1 MTAGRRD
8 STLPWLPSLF
18 TGTPLKPAAGAADTS
33 AVVLRPAPRRL
44 TVSLRDGLLPT
55 TLATVL
61 LGLTCAAP
69 PPCAAAPGPS
79 VTVAVTR
86 GAPVRHTVA
95 AAGSGGPA
103 AEAGSGVPGAYEGQP
118 SEAEVE
124 AAAEAAAAAH
134 ALVTQRTDQLVAA
147 RAALGR
153 AAATAGLALER
164 YRSAVLVL
172 QRAQLAA
179 ARAQDRLEHSDEA
192 LRTRQEELGGW
203 VREAYGTGGVLAR
216 SPAMATLLSG
226 AALDD
231 LDLTTVVLG
240 RTGTAARQAL
250 TRVVQARVAQQ
261 AAADAAD
268 AAQQA
273 ATTATVAAGKAREDA
288 DTAVRAQ
295 QAAVD
300 QLQADL
306 TDSQDASDAAQ
317 ARAARLA
324 GARALADAHARAWRN
339 RVTGEVGSCAGGDP
353 SGYANGTIPLQAL
366 CPLWGAPGEYL
377 RADASY
383 AFGRLSQAYAA
394 VFGTPICVTD
404 SYRSYPEQVRIYA
417 EKPELAAVP
426 GTSNHGWATA
436 ADLCGGVESFG
447 TVTHGWMR
455 QNAPGFGWFHPSW
468 AEPGGSRPE
477 AWHWEFAG

>member
-1 MTAGRRD
+1 MVAGR
-8 STLPWLPSLF
+8 TL
-18 TGTPLKPAAGAADTS
+18 LKPGAGPADTS
-33 AVVLRPAPRRL
+33 A
-44 TVSLRDGLLPT
+44 LLLWVT
-55 TLATVL
+55 
-61 LGLTCAAP
+61 GAAP
-69 PPCAAAPGPS
+69 PPSAAAPGPLVRAG
-79 VTVAVTR
+79 VTSGVPAR
-86 GAPVRHTVA
+86 DA
-95 AAGSGGPA
+95 AAAARSAVLA

-134 ALVTQRTDQLVAA
+134 AQVTQRTDQLVAA
-147 RAALGR
+147 RTTLSR

-179 ARAQDRLEHSDEA
+179 ARAQDRLERCDEE
-192 LRTRQEELGGW
+192 LRTWREKLGGW

-231 LDLTTVVLG
+231 LDLTMVVLG
-240 RTGTAARQAL
+240 RTGTAARRAL
-250 TRVVQARVAQQ
+250 TRVEQARVARQ

-268 AAQQA
+268 AAQQT
-273 ATTATVAAGKAREDA
+273 ATAATVAAGKAREDA
-288 DTAVRAQ
+288 DAAVRAQ

-300 QLQADL
+300 RLQADL
-306 TDSQDASDAAQ
+306 TDSQDAAAAAQ

-324 GARALADAHARAWRN
+324 RARVLADAHARAWRN
-339 RVTGEVGSCAGGDP
+339 RVTGEVGSCAGGDL
-353 SGYANGTIPLQAL
+353 SSYANGTIPRSAL

-394 VFGTPICVTD
+394 AFGTPICVTD
-404 SYRSYPEQVRIYA
+404 SYRSYPEQVRVYA
-417 EKPELAAVP
+417 ERPELAAVP
-426 GTSNHGWATA
+426 GTSNHGWGTA
-436 ADLCGGVESFG
+436 ADLCGGVQSFG
-447 TVTHGWMR
+447 TATHVWML
-455 QNAPGFGWFHPSW
+455 QNAPAFGWFHPAW